1 MTEPA
6 KKPGDKTPF
15 RKSPDPGISQRA
27 ASDPQSSV
35 WVTASAGTG
44 KTKVLAD
51 RVLRLMLNG
60 AKPNQILCMT
70 FTRNAAA
77 EMTER
82 LHKELSL
89 WTTCD
94 DKTLTEKLTMLEG
107 KRPKEATKTRAR
119 QLFAEFLDDSSG
131 MRIQTIHSFS
141 QSLIRKFPI
150 ESGIPPY
157 FDVMDEQT
165 ATEMLQE
172 SQADILRQ
180 IQKEPDTQL
189 ARAVMTI
196 TSEVSEEDLGNLIS
210 SLTYRRGQLLSIFD
224 QHGGGVKAALGVN
237 RTIDKVYEYMNVP
250 RDSDIK
256 EMRTA
261 LNQDSGLNGIAPDIA
276 ALQSAADILAQGS
289 SAELEKAKMIKA
301 WIMNPEQREE
311 MFDGYSSVFLTRE
324 NTIRKRL
331 TTKATAAA
339 QDILEQEAQRL
350 ESGID
355 KIADANVAKGTEYL
369 MLMISAIL
377 RKYGEKK
384 RSLNMLDYDDLVYRA
399 NLMMSADNA
408 AGWVLQKL
416 PGDLKHVL
424 IDEAQDTNPDQW
436 QLISSI
442 AAEFFKTPAKDRTLF
457 VVGDEKQSIFSFQR
471 ADPQEFGRRK
481 KFFSGLV
488 TGAGGKWEEVK
499 MEIAFRSSPAI
510 TQAVDAVFA
519 NPEASDGLFF
529 KDDQSE
535 QKVRHD
541 PFRRG
546 QAGLI
551 EVHPVIKGEK
561 SDPIEPWSLPLER
574 EEAENP
580 SVELAEQIADRIK
593 TMLSSGEK
601 LESRNR
607 EIIPSDIMILVRR
620 RSRFVDHM
628 VHALNKRDIPV
639 AGADR
644 ISLHEQIVVK
654 DLVAL
659 GQVLL
664 FPKDD
669 EKLACILKSPLIGMN
684 DQQLE
689 DLCMDHTPGELWDT
703 LQRKAAEPGAAEIY
717 RESFEYLSGLRARLN
732 TQKPYEFY
740 SSILM
745 ETCPAL
751 KKSGLY
757 AVYSRLGTEADDA
770 MVEFLNAVERFEKK
784 HVPTLQGFFSWL
796 EAGETEVKREINLTS
811 EVPRVHIMTVH
822 GSKGLEAPIVILPDS
837 TGVPSDNTLSR
848 PRFLWPDGDRTVPL
862 WAPRADFESARYVR
876 ERQQAE
882 QERDRE
888 YRRLLYVAMT
898 RAADRLYV
906 YGSSNS
912 GRVSEK
918 SWYSLI
924 QKGLKDNMAGL
935 EEIDPETGVAQA
947 FAKAAA
953 NDNAA
958 GKDDDAPEPAAEKIL
973 QFKVRQSA
981 RPIKDNARSLSKA
994 KPVGIPVWARA
1005 VPKIDQ
1011 GRIEKFRPSE
1021 YLSSV
1026 NDITAP
1032 SPLEGPGETYF
1043 TQLGTVIHQLFEFLP
1058 SLPQEEREAAA
1069 LKYLA
1074 KPAWNIA
1081 GKDQALAAK
1090 QVMSILN
1097 DPEFGALFGENSRA
1111 EVSITGLF
1119 ERKGQKQVMS
1129 GQIDRLVVD
1138 DKSVMIIDFK
1148 NSRTVPK
1155 SADKVDYKYI
1165 VQMASY
1171 RLALQQIYP
1180 EKEIKCALL
1189 YTREAKLIP
1198 LPAEKLQ
1205 KALDSLD
1212 LIPAKPSPGNKPPAP

>member
-6 KKPGDKTPF
+6 KKPGHSASKQ
-15 RKSPDPGISQRA
+15 KSPDPGISQRT
-27 ASDPQSSV
+27 ASNPKSSA

-94 DKTLTEKLTMLEG
+94 DKTLTEKLTKLEG
-107 KRPKEATKTRAR
+107 KKPKEATKTRAR

-196 TSEVSEEDLGNLIS
+196 TSEVSEEDLSNLIS
-210 SLTYRRGQLLSIFD
+210 LLTYRRGQLLSIFD
-224 QHGGGVKAALGVN
+224 QHGGGAKSTEGVGK
-237 RTIDKVYEYMNVP
+237 TIDKVYEYMKVP
-250 RDSDIK
+250 RDADIK

-261 LNQDSGLNGIAPDIA
+261 INRDSGLNGTAPDIA
-276 ALQSAADILAQGS
+276 ALQRAADILVQGS
-289 SAELEKAKMIKA
+289 AVELDKAKMIKA

-324 NTIRKRL
+324 NTIRKKL

-339 QDILEQEAQRL
+339 QEILEQEAQRL
-350 ESGID
+350 ERGLD
-355 KIADANVAKGTEYL
+355 EIADANVAKGTEYL

-377 RKYGEKK
+377 QKYSEKK

-399 NLMMSADNA
+399 NLMMSEDNA
-408 AGWVLQKL
+408 TGWVLQKL

-442 AAEFFKTPAKDRTLF
+442 ATEFFKTPAKDRTLF

-481 KFFSGLV
+481 KFFSDLV

-510 TQAVDAVFA
+510 TEAVDAVFA

-551 EVHPVIKGEK
+551 ELHPVIKGEK
-561 SDPIEPWSLPLER
+561 AAPIEPWSLPLQR
-574 EEAENP
+574 EEADNP
-580 SVELAEQIADRIK
+580 SVELAEQIADKIK
-593 TMLSSGEK
+593 EMLTKGDK
-601 LESRNR
+601 LESRDR

-620 RSRFVDHM
+620 RSQFVDHI
-628 VHALNKRDIPV
+628 VHALNERDIPV

-659 GQVLL
+659 GQTLL

-669 EKLACILKSPLIGMN
+669 EKLACVLKSPLIGMN

-689 DLCMDHTPGELWDT
+689 DLCIDHTPGELWET
-703 LQRKAAEPGAAEIY
+703 LEKKAADKDAPAIY
-717 RESFEYLSGLRARLN
+717 RESFEYLSNLRARLN
-732 TQKPYEFY
+732 KQKPYEFY
-740 SSILM
+740 SSVLM

-770 MVEFLNAVERFEKK
+770 MVEFLNAIERFEKK
-784 HVPTLQGFFSWL
+784 HVPTLQGLFSWL
-796 EAGETEVKREINLTS
+796 EAGETEVKREINLTN

-822 GSKGLEAPIVILPDS
+822 GSKGLEAPIVILPDT
-837 TGVPSDNTLSR
+837 TGIPSDNTLSR
-848 PRFLWPDGDRTVPL
+848 PRFLWPDGNRSVPL
-862 WAPRADFESARYVR
+862 WAPRADFESASYIR
-876 ERQQAE
+876 ERQRAE
-882 QERDRE
+882 LERDRE

-912 GRVSEK
+912 GKVSEK

-924 QKGLKDNMAGL
+924 QKGLKDNVPGL
-935 EEIDPETGVAQA
+935 EEVDPDTGLTKV
-947 FAKAAA
+947 FEKAAA
-953 NDNAA
+953 NDNV
-958 GKDDDAPEPAAEKIL
+958 PAAKGEEPDLQPEKIL
-973 QFKVRQSA
+973 RFKVRQSV
-981 RPIKDNARSLSKA
+981 RPTRDNAKALNKA
-994 KPVGIPVWARA
+994 KPVGIPVWARD
-1005 VPKIDQ
+1005 VPKVDQ
-1011 GRIEKFRPSE
+1011 SRIEKFRPSE
-1021 YLSSV
+1021 YLSSM

-1032 SPLEGPGETYF
+1032 SPLEAPGESYYI
-1043 TQLGTVIHQLFEFLP
+1043 QLGTVIHQLFEFLP
-1058 SLPQEEREAAA
+1058 SLPKEERESAA

-1074 KPAWNIA
+1074 KPAWKIA
-1081 GKDQALAAK
+1081 EKDQVATAK
-1090 QVMSILN
+1090 QVMLILN
-1097 DPEFGALFGENSRA
+1097 DPEFGALFGKNSRA

-1119 ERKGQKQVMS
+1119 DRKGQKQVMS

-1138 DKSVMIIDFK
+1138 DKSVTIIDFK
-1148 NSRTVPK
+1148 NSRSVPQTV
-1155 SADKVDYKYI
+1155 DKVDHKYI

-1180 EKEIKCALL
+1180 DKEIKCALL

-1198 LPAEKLQ
+1198 LPATKLQ
-1205 KALDSLD
+1205 KALDNLD
-1212 LIPAKPSPGNKPPAP
+1212 LKPSKPSPGAKPPSM